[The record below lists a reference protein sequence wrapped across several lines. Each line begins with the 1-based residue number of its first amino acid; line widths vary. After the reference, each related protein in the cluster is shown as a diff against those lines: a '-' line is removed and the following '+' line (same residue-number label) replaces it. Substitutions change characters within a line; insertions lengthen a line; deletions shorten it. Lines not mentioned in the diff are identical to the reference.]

1 VTTLLMRLS
10 GPMQSWGIHSRY
22 DERDTGFEPSKS
34 GVIGLLCAASGVAR
48 NDTKRIAEMAQLDMA
63 VRVDREGKLESDYQT
78 AGGGNWPGRRRY
90 GVIRADGSLSG
101 TGSVESRRYYLA
113 DADFLVAMGGS
124 RDLLEQLY
132 EALRNPVWPLYLGR
146 RGYVA
151 SRPIWLPDG
160 FVDTEPVDSLKS
172 YPWRPLPRWEKL
184 DRVRLVVE
192 CGPEDGQRRLDVP
205 VNFEQGQRVFA
216 PRYVKSLWISV
227 AELPLAKEVDNQ
239 CICRD

>member
-1 VTTLLMRLS
+1 MTTLLMRLT

-34 GVIGLLCAASGVAR
+34 GVVGLLCAASGVRR
-48 NDTKRIAEMAQLDMA
+48 NDTRGIEEIAQLAMA
-63 VRVDREGKLESDYQT
+63 IRVDCEGKLESDYQT
-78 AGGGNWPGRRRY
+78 AGGGAWPGRERY
-90 GVIRADGSLSG
+90 GVIRADGSLGG

-124 RDLLEQLY
+124 RSLLEHLH

-146 RGYVA
+146 KGYVA

-160 FVDTEPVDSLKS
+160 LVDTGPVNCLRL
-172 YPWRPLPRWEKL
+172 YPWTQVDRREKP
-184 DRVRLVVE
+184 DRVRLVME

-205 VNFEQGQRVFA
+205 VSFEQGQRVFA
-216 PRYVKSLWISV
+216 PRYVKSLWIKT
-227 AELPLAKEVDNQ
+227 AELPLVKEVYNQ
-239 CICRD
+239 CISPG